1 MYCNNCGKE
10 GHVFRTCKDPII
22 SCGIVL
28 LRGIYE
34 PLKLPVDPT
43 TVSAL
48 MVKRKDSMAYVEFIR
63 GKYEVS
69 DTEYIKRLISNMTVS
84 EEKAITEQTFET
96 LWTQL
101 WGPSRDTFGG
111 EYDIAR
117 DKFNRL
123 NRFQIV
129 TQVQSS
135 FKDPEWGFPKGRRMR
150 GETDL
155 DCAIREFTE
164 ETNISREAY
173 SVCEQLSFTE
183 IFTGTNG
190 VKYKHV
196 YFIALLE
203 NSRLINLKQKL
214 TVSQRREIS
223 GIDWKT
229 LAECKKITRP
239 HYSERKRVISE
250 IERAIQS
257 PESMVA
263 KK

>member
-22 SCGIVL
+22 SCGIIL

-34 PLKLPVDPT
+34 PLKLPVDSS

-63 GKYEVS
+63 GKYEVT
-69 DTEYIKRLISNMTVS
+69 DTEYVKRLVSNMTIS
-84 EEKAITEQTFET
+84 EQKAIVENNFET

-111 EYDIAR
+111 EYDIAN

-123 NRFQIV
+123 NRYELV
-129 TQVQSS
+129 SQVPST

-173 SVCEQLSFTE
+173 SVCEKLSFTE

-229 LAECKKITRP
+229 LSECKKITRP
-239 HYSERKRVISE
+239 HYTERKRVISE

-257 PESMVA
+257 PETIMA

>member
-34 PLKLPVDPT
+34 PLKLPVDPC

-48 MVKRKDSMAYVEFIR
+48 MVKRKDSMSYVEFIR

-69 DTEYIKRLISNMTVS
+69 DTEYVKRLISNMT
-84 EEKAITEQTFET
+84 ITEQTAIVEQPFET
-96 LWTQL
+96 LWTHL
-101 WGPSRDTFGG
+101 WGVIRDTFGG
-111 EYDIAR
+111 EYDISQ

-123 NRFQIV
+123 QRADLV
-129 TQVQSS
+129 SQVPST
-135 FKDPEWGFPKGRRMR
+135 FKEPEWGFPKGRRMR

-164 ETNISREAY
+164 ETNISRDAY
-173 SVCEQLSFTE
+173 TVYENMAFTE
-183 IFTGTNG
+183 IFMGTNG

-196 YFIALLE
+196 YFIALLQ

-223 GIDWKT
+223 GIDWKS
-229 LAECKKITRP
+229 LSECKKITRP
-239 HYSERKRVISE
+239 HYTERKQVILN
-250 IERAIQS
+250 IERAIQA
-257 PESMVA
+257 PESMTP

>member
-34 PLKLPVDPT
+34 PLVLPANPT
-43 TVSAL
+43 TISAL

-69 DTEYIKRLISNMTVS
+69 DTDYVTRLISNLTVA
-84 EEKAITEQTFET
+84 EQKAITEHTFET

-101 WGPSRDTFGG
+101 WGPSRDTFGA
-111 EYDIAR
+111 EYDIAQ
-117 DKFNRL
+117 DKFNRI
-123 NRFQIV
+123 NRFEIV
-129 TQVQSS
+129 KNVPSS
-135 FKDPEWGFPKGRRMR
+135 FKEPEWGFPKGRRMR

-155 DCAIREFTE
+155 DCAKREFWE
-164 ETNISREAY
+164 ETNISPDAY
-173 SVCEQLSFTE
+173 LLCEHLSFTE

-196 YFIALLE
+196 YYIALLQ
-203 NSRLINLKQKL
+203 NSRLVNLKQKL

-223 GIDWKT
+223 AIDWKT

-239 HYSERKRVISE
+239 HYSERKRVIGD

-257 PESMVA
+257 PESMMP

>member
-34 PLKLPVDPT
+34 PLKLPVDPS

-69 DTEYIKRLISNMTVS
+69 DIGYVERLISNMTIS
-84 EEKAITEQTFET
+84 EQKGIVENTFET

-111 EYDIAR
+111 EYDIAH

-123 NRFQIV
+123 NRFEIV
-129 TQVQSS
+129 SRVPSS
-135 FKDPEWGFPKGRRMR
+135 FKEPEWGFPKGRRMR

-155 DCAIREFTE
+155 DCAVREFTE
-164 ETNISREAY
+164 ETNIPREAY
-173 SVCEQLSFTE
+173 SVCEHLAFTE

-196 YFIALLE
+196 YFVALLQ

-214 TVSQRREIS
+214 TVTQRREIS
-223 GIDWKT
+223 GVDWKT
-229 LAECKKITRP
+229 LSECKKITRP
-239 HYSERKRVISE
+239 HYMERKQIIAN
-250 IERAIQS
+250 IERAIHS

>member
-34 PLKLPVDPT
+34 PLKLPADPT

-48 MVKRKDSMAYVEFIR
+48 MVKRKDSISYMEFIR

-69 DTEYIKRLISNMTVS
+69 DTEYVQRLISNMTVS
-84 EEKAITEQTFET
+84 EQNGIVEHSFET

-111 EYDIAR
+111 EYDIAH

-123 NRFQIV
+123 NRFELV
-129 TQVQSS
+129 SSVPSS

-155 DCAIREFTE
+155 DCAVREFTE
-164 ETNISREAY
+164 ETNIPREAY
-173 SVCEQLSFTE
+173 SVCEHLSFTE

-196 YFIALLE
+196 YFVALLQ

-229 LAECKKITRP
+229 LSECKKITRP
-239 HYSERKRVISE
+239 HYTERKKVIGE
-250 IERAIQS
+250 IERAIWS
-257 PESMVA
+257 PETMVA